1 MIGYNYKPDRNII
14 CNPLHIIALRFVLC
28 KSKPGITQERSA
40 SMYKMSKIRCPLCDG
55 AVVLFGERK
64 LLRYEK
70 INPILLVKCK
80 ACKKEVGFIIK

>member
-1 MIGYNYKPDRNII
+1 
-14 CNPLHIIALRFVLC
+14 
-28 KSKPGITQERSA
+28 
-40 SMYKMSKIRCPLCDG
+40 MYKMSKIRCPLCDG